1 MFGLDVPILVEKK
14 YKMMAQGLGLSNP
27 NYYKLIGHP
36 YIKRLKYIIPKIFDA
51 YEKIKDK
58 KYVKTYKDT
67 QDFLHSLQKP
77 NVDVLR
83 FNSLKAM
90 NKTYDNMKLQ
100 NGKLNKVVYNRAATK
115 TGRLT
120 VKSGPPVLTLKA
132 EHRNIIKGRQIDFS
146 SMEPRLLLALLGKSV
161 EGDLY
166 DWAAKELNLTGDRS
180 YIKVSIISSMY
191 GSKTVP
197 EIARLFALDEWIN
210 QLESQITDGYIES
223 FWGRPIK
230 VDNIRGKHLLSLW
243 LQSTAS
249 DAALL
254 GFKNLF
260 LDRSDIKPH
269 WVIHDAVIF
278 SGDGEIPEYL
288 NINNDIKM
296 PIKLSEL

>member
-1 MFGLDVPILVEKK
+1 
-14 YKMMAQGLGLSNP
+14 
-27 NYYKLIGHP
+27 
-36 YIKRLKYIIPKIFDA
+36 
-51 YEKIKDK
+51 
-58 KYVKTYKDT
+58 
-67 QDFLHSLQKP
+67 
-77 NVDVLR
+77 
-83 FNSLKAM
+83 
-90 NKTYDNMKLQ
+90 MKLQ

-146 SMEPRLLLALLGKSV
+146 SMEPRLLLGLLGKTV

-210 QLESQITDGYIES
+210 QLESQITGGYIES

-260 LDRSDIKPH
+260 SNRNDIKPH

-278 SGDGEIPEYL
+278 SGDGQIPEYL